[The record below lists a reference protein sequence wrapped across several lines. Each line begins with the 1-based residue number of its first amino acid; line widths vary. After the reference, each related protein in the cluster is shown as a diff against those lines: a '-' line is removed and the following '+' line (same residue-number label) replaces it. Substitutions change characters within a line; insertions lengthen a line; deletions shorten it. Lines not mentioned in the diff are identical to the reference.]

1 MNKFS
6 GKNALITGGSSG
18 IGLAIARRLTTLGAN
33 VWLLA
38 RREELLMEAQKEL
51 QGLST
56 KEAQEIEIIPCDV
69 TDQSSLSKS
78 LGQVCDKVPFHF
90 CFNSAGVAEP
100 GDFLSLS
107 IDKFHWMM
115 DVNYFGTVNVL
126 KLLVPGMKSRRT
138 GHIVNISSMAGFL
151 GIYGYTAYC
160 ASKFA
165 VTGFTDTL
173 RAELKPYSIK
183 VSIVFPP
190 DTQTPQL
197 EYEEKFKPFITK
209 EVAGSAKLMSAEAV
223 AAEIVRR
230 VARGKY
236 IILPGFEAKAFY
248 LLQNLMGRRVY
259 PVIDML
265 VKDAISKLRIG
276 RNF

>member
-38 RREELLMEAQKEL
+38 RREELLMDAQKEL

-115 DVNYFGTVNVL
+115 DVNYFGIVHTCQIVL
-126 KLLVPGMKSRRT
+126 PGMLERKN
-138 GHIVNISSMAGFL
+138 GHIINISSVVGYLSTPFYSAYGPTKMAVRAL
-151 GIYGYTAYC
+151 TE
-160 ASKFA
+160 
-165 VTGFTDTL
+165 TL
-173 RAELKPYSIK
+173 RAEYRHSG
-183 VSIVFPP
+183 VRFSVVYPP

-197 EYEEKFKPFITK
+197 DYENQFKPNLLK
-209 EVAGSAKLMSAEAV
+209 EVEKGMGVMDPDVV
-223 AAEIVRR
+223 AAATLKGVERKR
-230 VARGKY
+230 FH
-236 IILPGFEAKAFY
+236 ILPGRSNWLMFHAAR
-248 LLQNLMGRRVY
+248 LLNEGTFALLDSELDQAESRLR
-259 PVIDML
+259 
-265 VKDAISKLRIG
+265 KKFSK
-276 RNF
+276 